1 LSLIVQK
8 YGGTS
13 VGTPERIKAVA
24 SHIAQT
30 VRSGHKVVVV
40 VSAMGEQ
47 TDELIAL
54 AHKFSADPPRREL
67 DMLLTTGERITM
79 ALVSIAL
86 HEIGVSAI
94 SLTGSQSGILT
105 DETHGNARIQRI
117 LGDRIRESLE
127 RSNVTIVAGFQ
138 GVSPRTKEITTLGRG
153 GSDLSAIALAAA
165 LKAESCELYKDVDA
179 VFSADPRLV
188 PTARPVS
195 EIPWEAMCDLAW
207 AGASVLHS
215 RGAHVALRWEI
226 PVRIRSSFNLS
237 KPGTLVRGHVQQSEE
252 SEKSMESL
260 IVHAVAQKKD
270 MSLVRFAAPAG
281 FSKSLLKDTLS
292 DLWTQGETP
301 LVNQLSATGSGRE
314 LVQVMSSKQANR
326 LAEQLKVK
334 GVRASVTGGLA
345 SITMVGSGFWQN
357 PESVAEIEEIAEDAT
372 LIEVRNSSVVICLQ
386 ENQMQRV
393 ANALHERFVIRS

>member
-1 LSLIVQK
+1 M
-8 YGGTS
+8 
-13 VGTPERIKAVA
+13 A
-24 SHIAQT
+24 SHIAHT
-30 VRSGHKVVVV
+30 VRAGNKVVVV

-86 HEIGVSAI
+86 HEIGISAI

-105 DETHGNARIQRI
+105 DETHGNARIQKI

-127 RSNVTIVAGFQ
+127 RSSVTIVAGFQ
-138 GVSPRTKEITTLGRG
+138 GVSPKTREITTLGRG

-165 LKAESCELYKDVDA
+165 LKAETCELYKDVDA

-188 PTARPVS
+188 PTARPVA
-195 EIPWEAMCDLAW
+195 EIPWEAMCELAW

-215 RGAHVALRWEI
+215 RGAHVALRWQI

-237 KPGTLVRGHVQQSEE
+237 ASGTLVRGHAQDKKTE
-252 SEKSMESL
+252 SNMEAL
-260 IVHAVAQKKD
+260 VVHAVAQKKD
-270 MSLVRFAAPAG
+270 MSLIRFAAPAG
-281 FSKSLLKDTLS
+281 FSKSLLKETLAE
-292 DLWTQGETP
+292 LWTQGETP

-314 LVQVMSSKQANR
+314 LVQVMTSKQAHR
-326 LAEQLKVK
+326 LADLLKAK
-334 GVRASVTGGLA
+334 GVRSNITSGLA
-345 SITMVGSGFWQN
+345 SITLVGSGFWQN
-357 PESVAEIEEIAEDAT
+357 PESVAEIEELAADAT

-386 ENQMQRV
+386 EPHMQRV
-393 ANALHERFVIRS
+393 ANALHEKFVRQV

>member
-1 LSLIVQK
+1 M
-8 YGGTS
+8 
-13 VGTPERIKAVA
+13 
-24 SHIAQT
+24 
-30 VRSGHKVVVV
+30 V